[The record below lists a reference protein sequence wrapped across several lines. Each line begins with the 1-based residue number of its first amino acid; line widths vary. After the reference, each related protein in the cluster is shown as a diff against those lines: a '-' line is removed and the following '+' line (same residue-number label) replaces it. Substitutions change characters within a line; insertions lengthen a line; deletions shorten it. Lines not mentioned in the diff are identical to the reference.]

1 MTLCLAGAVAA
12 GFFGIAYF
20 QQHPELASV
29 VNANPE
35 TVFMELTKILFN
47 PWIAGVVLA
56 AILAAIMSTLSCQ
69 LLVCSST
76 LTEDFYKSFLRKNA
90 SQKELVWVGRL
101 MVLMIALLAIYM
113 AGNPD
118 SKVLGLVAYAWAG
131 FGAAF
136 GPLIILS
143 LFWKRMT
150 LNGALAGMVVGAVMV
165 ILWKNVWGDT
175 GVYEIIPGFICSMLA
190 IIVVSLMGKAPSA
203 EVTAKFEEA
212 DRIYKESI

>member
-1 MTLCLAGAVAA
+1 
-12 GFFGIAYF
+12 
-20 QQHPELASV
+20 
-29 VNANPE
+29 
-35 TVFMELTKILFN
+35 MELTKILFN
-47 PWIAGVVLA
+47 PWVAGIVLA

-90 SQKELVWVGRL
+90 SQKELVWVGRF

-136 GPLIILS
+136 GPLIIMS

-165 ILWKNVWGDT
+165 ILWKNLWGDT
-175 GVYEIIPGFICSMLA
+175 GVYEIIPGFICSLLA
-190 IIVVSLMGKAPSA
+190 IIIVSLMGKAPSA
-203 EVTAKFEEA
+203 EVTEKFEEA